1 MNFYE
6 DFSNIFIYFCSFF
19 KVGDMEMVEVS
30 AGDTAWVLASSALVM
45 LMTPGVGLFYAG
57 MVRRKNVIATMTMCF
72 AVLALISV
80 QWVLYGYTLAF
91 GSDIRGLIGGLDW
104 LGLRGV
110 GLGPGTYASTIPH
123 LAFMIFQ
130 GAFAIITPALIIAA
144 FVERIKFSSF
154 MLFTLLWAT
163 FVYDPIAHWV
173 WGGGWLGN
181 LGALDFAGG
190 TVVHISSGVSAL
202 AIALVIGARKGFGKI
217 PMEPHNVPF
226 TIIGAALLWFGWF
239 GFNGGS
245 ALGANGLAASAFVTT
260 NTAAAAAALT
270 WMLLSWRDKRPSALG
285 IATGAVAGLVAITPA
300 SGFVGPLEALIIG
313 VGAGIVCYYAL
324 IFRMS
329 RGIDESLDAWAVHG
343 MGGTWGAVATGI
355 FASTLVNP
363 EGANGLLYGNP
374 SQLGV
379 QLLAVAATWIY
390 AFAITLIIAKLVD
403 SLLGLRVSEE
413 EEEVGLDISQH
424 GELAYS

>member
-1 MNFYE
+1 
-6 DFSNIFIYFCSFF
+6 
-19 KVGDMEMVEVS
+19 
-30 AGDTAWVLASSALVM
+30 M

-57 MVRRKNVIATMTMCF
+57 MVRRKNVIATIMMSF
-72 AVLALISV
+72 VILSLISV

-91 GSDIRGLIGGLDW
+91 GHDIGGLIGGLDW

-110 GLGPGTYASTIPH
+110 GPEPGDYASTIPH
-123 LAFMIFQ
+123 LAFMVFQ
-130 GAFAIITPALIIAA
+130 GVFAIITPALITAA

-154 MLFTLLWAT
+154 MVFTLLWAT

-173 WGGGWLGN
+173 WGGGWLGS

-226 TIIGAALLWFGWF
+226 TVIGAALLWFGWF

-245 ALGANGLAASAFVTT
+245 ALASNGLAANAFVVT
-260 NTAAAAAALT
+260 NTAAASAALT
-270 WMLLSWRDKRPSALG
+270 WMVISWIYKKPSALG

-300 SGFVGPLEALIIG
+300 SGFVGPLEAIVIG
-313 VGAGIVCYYAL
+313 IGAGVVCYYAL
-324 IFRMS
+324 LFRVN

-343 MGGTWGAVATGI
+343 MGGTWGAIATGI
-355 FASTLVNP
+355 FASTLVNSG
-363 EGANGLLYGNP
+363 GANGLLHGNP

-379 QLLAVAATWIY
+379 QFIAVAATWIY
-390 AFAITLIIAKLVD
+390 AFAVTFILAKVVD
-403 SLLGLRVSEE
+403 SLLGLRVREE

-424 GELAYS
+424 GEWAYS